1 MSYKLFLDDV
11 RDPSWVHQ
19 GNPDDWIVCRS
30 MQEAVNVISDLGW
43 PNMISFDHDLGN
55 QEPTGMDF
63 AKWLVNL
70 DLDGILMP
78 EDFQFHVHSANPTG
92 AANIQ
97 GLLDNYM
104 ATKKE

>member
-1 MSYKLFLDDV
+1 
-11 RDPSWVHQ
+11 
-19 GNPDDWIVCRS
+19 
-30 MQEAVNVISDLGW
+30 
-43 PNMISFDHDLGN
+43 
-55 QEPTGMDF
+55 MDF

-78 EDFQFHVHSANPTG
+78 DDFQFHVHSANPTG

-104 ATKKE
+104 ASKKE

>member
-11 RDPSWVHQ
+11 RDPSGVHM

-43 PNMISFDHDLGN
+43 PNIISFDHDLGN

-78 EDFQFHVHSANPTG
+78 DDFQFHVHSANPTG

>member
-11 RDPSWVHQ
+11 RNPSWVHN

-30 MQEAVNVISDLGW
+30 MEQAVNVVNNLGW
-43 PNMISFDHDLGN
+43 PSMISFDHDLGY
-55 QEPTGMDF
+55 QVPTGMDF

-70 DLDGILMP
+70 DLDGFCMP
-78 EDFQFHVHSANPTG
+78 DDFQFHVHSANPTG
-92 AANIQ
+92 AANIK